1 MVGDAE
7 ECVQA
12 ALPVTTSCGE
22 DAPMA
27 DSSLGKAGRRFSARL
42 LGKRRQSEPGPSDNI
57 ARKMEVEG
65 SVGGGDGCFRNGAAK
80 SDHGEAATTELPTAK
95 VATRSSPR
103 LAEKQ
108 RPNCS
113 EKQPEK
119 VPRKE
124 IVKMRAIMDL
134 SLMQATNSETKVV
147 LGKVDANA
155 QSSVDGVGG
164 TSQNGAVKSDHMK
177 VKEALRVFN
186 SHYLH
191 FVQAEEHR
199 VKQVEVKQSA
209 NCKAVKVKVPK
220 KKIGGS
226 SDDEIKRGSKRPDL
240 KAISKMKENRSV
252 LYPEKRI
259 GHLPGI
265 DVGHQF
271 YSRAEMVVL
280 GVHSHWLS
288 GIDYMGMSYAKQ
300 VSLEKYKGVPFPL
313 AVCIVLSGMYE
324 DDTDNAD
331 EILYTGQ
338 GGHDLLGNKQ
348 QIKDQKLG
356 RGNLALKNN
365 FESGLSVRVVRGH
378 ESRNSYCGKVY
389 TYDGLY
395 KVVKYWAEKGVR
407 GFTVFKY
414 KLKRLEGQP
423 LLTTSQVFFARAHA
437 PRSISNL
444 RGLVCEDL
452 SGGQENIPIP
462 VTNVIDD
469 PPVGPIDFV
478 YQKSMQFANNLK
490 LPTNCLGCQCKGG
503 CSNPRACACAQ
514 LNGNDFPYVQR
525 DGGRL
530 IEAKSVVFECGPN
543 CGCNVSCVN
552 RISQQGI
559 KYHLEVFR
567 TPSKGWGVRS
577 WDTIPSGAPI
587 CEYTGILTKTDDM
600 DNIAD
605 NSYIFEIDCLQTMKG
620 LDGRE
625 TRPGDVSSLI
635 NLDDKR
641 SEVVE
646 YCIDAGSVGNVA
658 RFINHSCQPNLFVQ
672 CILSSHHDMKMAKVM
687 LFAADTIPPLEE
699 LTYDY
704 GYALD
709 SVVGADGKVVK
720 MPCHCGAVDCRKWLY

>member
-356 RGNLALKNN
+356 RGNLALK
-365 FESGLSVRVVRGH
+365 
-378 ESRNSYCGKVY
+378 
-389 TYDGLY
+389 
-395 KVVKYWAEKGVR
+395 VVKYWAEKGVR

>member
-1 MVGDAE
+1 MVGDSGE
-7 ECVQA
+7 FVQA
-12 ALPVTTSCGE
+12 ALPVEPPTVSTSCGE
-22 DAPMA
+22 GAQTA

-42 LGKRRQSEPGPSDNI
+42 LGKRHRYCSPKQSEPDPGDNI
-57 ARKMEVEG
+57 ARKMAAPGDDGE
-65 SVGGGDGCFRNGAAK
+65 DGCSRNGAAK
-80 SDHGEAATTELPTAK
+80 SDHGEAATTELPAAK
-95 VATRSSPR
+95 VATRSSSR

-113 EKQPEK
+113 EKQLEK
-119 VPRKE
+119 GPKKE
-124 IVKMRAIMDL
+124 IVKMKAIMDL
-134 SLMQATNSETKVV
+134 SLMQATDVEAKVA

-155 QSSVDGVGG
+155 QGSVNGVGG
-164 TSQNGAVKSDHMK
+164 SSQNGAVKSDHMK

-191 FVQAEEHR
+191 FVQEEEQR
-199 VKQVEVKQSA
+199 VKQVEIKQLG
-209 NCKAVKVKVPK
+209 NCKAAKVKVSK
-220 KKIGGS
+220 KKIVGS
-226 SDDEIKRGSKRPDL
+226 SEDEIKRGSKRPDL
-240 KAISKMKENRSV
+240 KAITKMIENRSV

-271 YSRAEMVVL
+271 YSRAEMVVI
-280 GVHSHWLS
+280 GIHSHWLN
-288 GIDYMGMSYAKQ
+288 GIDYMGISYAKQ
-300 VSLEKYKGVPFPL
+300 EKYKGVTFPL

-348 QIKDQKLG
+348 QIKDQKLE
-356 RGNLALKNN
+356 RGNLALK
-365 FESGLSVRVVRGH
+365 VV
-378 ESRNSYCGKVY
+378 N
-389 TYDGLY
+389 
-395 KVVKYWAEKGVR
+395 YWAEKGVR
-407 GFTVFKY
+407 GFTIFKY

-423 LLTTSQVFFARAHA
+423 LLTTSQVFFARAQA

-469 PPVGPIDFV
+469 PPVGPIDFI

-490 LPTNCLGCQCKGG
+490 LPSNARGCQCKGG
-503 CSNPRACACAQ
+503 CTNPRACACAQ

-525 DGGRL
+525 NGGRL

-543 CGCNVSCVN
+543 CGCNISCVN

-587 CEYTGILTKTDDM
+587 CEYIGILTKTDDM
-600 DNIAD
+600 DNIAN

-635 NLDDKR
+635 NFDDKR

>member
-1 MVGDAE
+1 MP
-7 ECVQA
+7 Q
-12 ALPVTTSCGE
+12 VTTIHTPRKSHCPNHIAKVLVNRFAYRGTKQGLLVVVASKGQHWKGE
-22 DAPMA
+22 EEHAKLNEGP
-27 DSSLGKAGRRFSARL
+27 DSVK
-42 LGKRRQSEPGPSDNI
+42 KY
-57 ARKMEVEG
+57 K
-65 SVGGGDGCFRNGAAK
+65 
-80 SDHGEAATTELPTAK
+80 EAATVEGPSYTK
-95 VATRSSPR
+95 GMV
-103 LAEKQ
+103 Q
-108 RPNCS
+108 
-113 EKQPEK
+113 
-119 VPRKE
+119 
-124 IVKMRAIMDL
+124 I
-134 SLMQATNSETKVV
+134 QAWMES
-147 LGKVDANA
+147 
-155 QSSVDGVGG
+155 
-164 TSQNGAVKSDHMK
+164 
-177 VKEALRVFN
+177 
-186 SHYLH
+186 
-191 FVQAEEHR
+191 AEEDTENR
-199 VKQVEVKQSA
+199 LGPDQGKKKEKAICIWQRAAEENIWICQGSDARFGRPEFSA
-209 NCKAVKVKVPK
+209 PRPSVMFSVSDFKAVMALP
-220 KKIGGS
+220 S
-226 SDDEIKRGSKRPDL
+226 TYL
-240 KAISKMKENRSV
+240 QSV
-252 LYPEKRI
+252 
-259 GHLPGI
+259 
-265 DVGHQF
+265 
-271 YSRAEMVVL
+271 A
-280 GVHSHWLS
+280 
-288 GIDYMGMSYAKQ
+288 
-300 VSLEKYKGVPFPL
+300 VSLRGGFAYG
-313 AVCIVLSGMYE
+313 IYE
-324 DDTDNAD
+324 
-331 EILYTGQ
+331 
-338 GGHDLLGNKQ
+338 LLM
-348 QIKDQKLG
+348 L
-356 RGNLALKNN
+356 
-365 FESGLSVRVVRGH
+365 
-378 ESRNSYCGKVY
+378 
-389 TYDGLY
+389 
-395 KVVKYWAEKGVR
+395 
-407 GFTVFKY
+407 
-414 KLKRLEGQP
+414 
-423 LLTTSQVFFARAHA
+423 
-437 PRSISNL
+437 
-444 RGLVCEDL
+444 
-452 SGGQENIPIP
+452 
-462 VTNVIDD
+462 
-469 PPVGPIDFV
+469 DFV

-503 CSNPRACACAQ
+503 CSNPTACACAQ

-525 DGGRL
+525 DGGRSADWERMLLPPRFAEDVGEALHCVNIAKTGERKRKL

>member
-395 KVVKYWAEKGVR
+395 KV
-407 GFTVFKY
+407 
-414 KLKRLEGQP
+414 
-423 LLTTSQVFFARAHA
+423 FFARAHA